1 MSCIKFPSSKTELV
15 RTGNKENNYDQI
27 TAQIIAVA
35 NEEFGQKNWSH
46 SITNQTLDFIE
57 SVNGQYRAGCASIV
71 KVQLKDGTFHEDI
84 AYSFTEGSTKGSAI
98 MRARLSSFNGAFK
111 KALTCFGNKVLD
123 KFNSPPNI
131 VSVSVTKEVNNQ
143 NNNKHELNSRSNS
156 IIPRTN
162 LPVNV
167 NVPEAIPDVDF
178 MPLSQTDALMNS
190 VDLDNLVAT
199 EESTGNANK
208 KTTFI
213 PKVPHEAVKESV
225 NATSNCNRQPVSAK
239 TAVTQCLD
247 TNQNLNNATNNNAEL
262 TSVSKPVVSTAMTE
276 EEMRLER
283 KRKQRERQEEF
294 KRKEEL
300 KKKCNNGAVGA
311 PPNARY

>member
-98 MRARLSSFNGAFK
+98 MRARLSSFNAAFK

-123 KFNSPPNI
+123 KFNSPSNI
-131 VSVSVTKEVNNQ
+131 LSVSVTKEVNNK

-156 IIPRTN
+156 IIPPTS

-167 NVPEAIPDVDF
+167 NVPEVIPDVDF

-199 EESTGNANK
+199 EESTGNTNK

-213 PKVPHEAVKESV
+213 PKVPHAVKENV
-225 NATSNCNRQPVSAK
+225 NAPSNCNPQPVSAK
-239 TAVTQCLD
+239 TAD
-247 TNQNLNNATNNNAEL
+247 SNQNLNNATNNNAEL
-262 TSVSKPVVSTAMTE
+262 TLVSKPVVSTAMTE